1 MDVGRPMAQGGIKKA
16 LLYIISST
24 HRSPYVSI
32 SLPLHLS
39 ISSGTWVDGEVDRW
53 VDERRGG
60 GWMLRLVHVWMHG
73 WVGVWL
79 DGWVDGSA
87 DGWVCGWVNGWA
99 DGWMDGW
106 LGGSVDEWIGG

>member
-16 LLYIISST
+16 LLCIISST

-39 ISSGTWVDGEVDRW
+39 ISSGGWVDGGVDRW

-60 GWMLRLVHVWMHG
+60 GWMLRLVHGWMHG

-99 DGWMDGW
+99 DGSMDGWMAGW
-106 LGGSVDEWIGG
+106 LGG